1 LAFHPYPQLIRAVF
15 NPHRFGPPCGVT
27 HTSPWP
33 WVDHPVSRLPPHTVA
48 PSSDSLSL
56 RMQVF
61 DTLILAWDEQLVGSL
76 SKRHAV
82 TRSEEQAP
90 TVCKHTVSGSISL
103 PSEGFFSPFPHG
115 TGALSVT
122 REYLALE
129 GGPPS
134 FTQGF
139 TCPALLRNTAT
150 VRTISP
156 TGLSPSLAGLSRP
169 FCYRASGRVRVL
181 QPRFHVGTGLGS
193 SPFARHY

>member
-1 LAFHPYPQLIRAVF
+1 MAFHPYPQLIRAVF

-56 RMQVF
+56 RIQVF

-115 TGALSVT
+115 TGSLSVT
-122 REYLALE
+122 EEYLALP
-129 GGPPS
+129 GGPGCFPQNS
-134 FTQGF
+134 S
-139 TCPALLRNTAT
+139 CSVVLRIPLIPFG
-150 VRTISP
+150 ISL
-156 TGLSPSLAGLSRP
+156 TGLSPSLACLPRQ
-169 FCYRASGRVRVL
+169 FCYTYG
-181 QPRFHVGTGLGS
+181 
-193 SPFARHY
+193 